1 MLYVITF
8 NIFYIND
15 IKFRNMG
22 SKILVFST
30 YNIINIS
37 EKSTRK
43 YKKKYY
49 RFIQDLPL
57 FLPDEKISTSF
68 SKILQKYPVTP
79 YLDSKNSF
87 IRWIHFIHNIINKK
101 LNKKTITMDEFL
113 INYYENYKPKEI
125 INMEYKKN
133 KEKLLYIG
141 LLILLIS
148 VSIYLY
154 NK

>member
-1 MLYVITF
+1 MTLNSEIWGPKYWFFLHTI
-8 NIFYIND
+8 
-15 IKFRNMG
+15 
-22 SKILVFST
+22 SLT
-30 YNIINIS
+30 YPKNPPESI
-37 EKSTRK
+37 
-43 YKKKYY
+43 KKKYY